1 MENPYNEEQRTWLND
16 LRESY
21 RLVANGVCMAKM
33 WGDSPAEACEGPIGG
48 RHAIS
53 KGHLRLIADAK
64 NEIRANKENG
74 SFAVWSEQ
82 YEELERVPSSRFS
95 AGKWACQRHDARF
108 AGIDAEQIDLSNP
121 ENLFK
126 AVYRVVLRHNHLTL
140 ARWNAHCTGTETEE
154 GWRLFREL
162 AFGKPVSDEKAEKAE
177 REWRNEAQA
186 VMWKMRDLEQR
197 LAKKEWNS
205 FEYRALL
212 LKSQPMVAGWGCLAM
227 KFNLNGLEDG
237 DPRKEGW
244 KDLVE
249 LGYMIVIPQE
259 DGHAIITAGAPPERF
274 RVPEIVRIHDAMP
287 VCADPNT
294 PYQAGEGWRRRISRR
309 VWGLTELGLR
319 ESLYQAWP
327 KAEQDKAQT
336 WMKERGSYQPM
347 HPDQAPTDLP
357 TFF

>member
-1 MENPYNEEQRTWLND
+1 MENPYNEEQRKWLLD
-16 LRESY
+16 RQEHY
-21 RLVANGVCMAKM
+21 RQVMNGLCMARV
-33 WGDSPAEACEGPIGG
+33 GSDSPAEACEGEIGY

-53 KGHLRLIADAK
+53 ERHLRLIADAERK
-64 NEIRANKENG
+64 IRANKEIG
-74 SFAVWSEQ
+74 SFEVWSEQ
-82 YEELERVPSSRFS
+82 YADLERVPIGRFS

-108 AGIDAEQIDLSNP
+108 AGIDAKQIDLSNP

-126 AVYRVVLRHNHLTL
+126 AVYRVVLRHNHLAL

-154 GWRLFREL
+154 GWRLFKEL
-162 AFGKPVSDEKAEKAE
+162 AFEKPVSDEVAAEADRK
-177 REWRNEAQA
+177 WRNEAHA

-205 FEYRALL
+205 LEYRALL
-212 LKSQPMVAGWGCLAM
+212 LKSKPTVAGWGCLTM
-227 KFNLNGLEDG
+227 KFDLSGLEDS

-244 KDLVE
+244 KDWVE

-259 DGHAIITAGAPPERF
+259 NGHAIITACESETRC
-274 RVPEIVRIHDAMP
+274 RVPEIVRIHEGMP
-287 VCADPNT
+287 EYADPNK
-294 PYQAGEGWRRRISRR
+294 PYQAGEGLRQRISRR
-309 VWGLTELGLR
+309 VWGLNELGLR
-319 ESLYQAWP
+319 ESLHQAWP

-336 WMKERGSYQPM
+336 WMKERGRYQPM